1 MQTKVS
7 GNVKTEQENMHRG
20 ASRVKKWVAREEVAQ
35 FQDLPAPPS
44 SSGGTQGGNQALGK
58 RAHREISYNT
68 KPLGGLKASEL
79 LHWLSVQFGCSVVS
93 DSLWPHESQH
103 ARPPCPLTLTDN
115 ETDCREI
122 NSFPQGHPRSSKVL
136 KAAAGLEHRPSS
148 SSLHVPTI
156 SASAQCINQ

>member
-44 SSGGTQGGNQALGK
+44 SSGETQGGNQALGK

-79 LHWLSVQFGCSVVS
+79 LHWLSVQFSCSVVS
-93 DSLWPHESQH
+93 DSATPWIAACQASLSIDF
-103 ARPPCPLTLTDN
+103 TDN
-115 ETDCREI
+115 ETDCREVK
-122 NSFPQGHPRSSKVL
+122 SFPQGHPRSSKVL
-136 KAAAGLEHRPSS
+136 QAAAGLEHRSS
-148 SSLHVPTI
+148 GSSLHVPTI